1 MISVILFKELL
12 NSIIFSRFERT
23 KTEKIRTITKTTG
36 IRVIAE
42 ACCKTRKI
50 YTARKIMDLINKVV
64 LKTAIIERE
73 CLIRLKKLIFDG
85 PKYRD
90 PLIDGTDFLSL
101 AIFDNEPEKLLQV
114 AASSVI
120 LTTADLGKQV

>member
-42 ACCKTRKI
+42 VCCKTRKI
-50 YTARKIMDLINKVV
+50 YTARKIIDLINKVV

-73 CLIRLKKLIFDG
+73 CFKRLTKLIFDR
-85 PKYRD
+85 PKYLG
-90 PLIDGTDFLSL
+90 PLVDGTDFLSF
-101 AIFDNEPEKLLQV
+101 AIFDNDPEKLLQV
-114 AASSVI
+114 AASSTI
-120 LTTADLGKQV
+120 LSTADLGKQV

>member
-1 MISVILFKELL
+1 MISVILFNELL

-42 ACCKTRKI
+42 VCCKTRKI
-50 YTARKIMDLINKVV
+50 YTARKIIDLINKVV

-73 CLIRLKKLIFDG
+73 CFKRLTKLIFDG
-85 PKYRD
+85 PKYLD
-90 PLIDGTDFLSL
+90 PLVDGIDFLSF
-101 AIFDNEPEKLLQV
+101 AIFDNDPEKLLQV
-114 AASSVI
+114 AASSTI
-120 LTTADLGKQV
+120 LVTADLGKQV

>member
-42 ACCKTRKI
+42 VCCKTRKI
-50 YTARKIMDLINKVV
+50 YTARKIIDLINKVV

-73 CLIRLKKLIFDG
+73 CFKRLTKLIFDG
-85 PKYRD
+85 PKYLS
-90 PLIDGTDFLSL
+90 PLVDGTDFLSL
-101 AIFDNEPEKLLQV
+101 AIFDNDPEKLLQV
-114 AASSVI
+114 AASSTI
-120 LTTADLGKQV
+120 LVTADLGKQV

>member
-1 MISVILFKELL
+1 MFSKELFSSVIFARL
-12 NSIIFSRFERT
+12 ERA
-23 KTEKIRTITKTTG
+23 KTEKIIKITKATG

-42 ACCKTRKI
+42 ICCETRKI
-50 YTARKIMDLINKVV
+50 YTARKIKDLINKVV

-73 CLIRLKKLIFDG
+73 CFKRLIKLIFDG
-85 PKYRD
+85 PKYLS
-90 PLIDGTDFLSL
+90 PLIDGIDLRSL

-120 LTTADLGKQV
+120 LTTVDFGKQV